1 MYFTTQNGVEKRIE
15 SWKIIIPLRDNEKR
29 HFPEDIIKNT
39 KSSIMD
45 EFSGLTAINVLGSW
59 KSGHQ
64 IYNDENIVLLV
75 DVPAKDS
82 KKTSAFFINLKQKLM
97 KELSQKKI
105 YVTKEGENS
114 EILSINEF
122 LQELGFE
129 IPSELPLSF
138 TQDNIEKL
146 VSQSNV
152 LSKRFSYKTL
162 NIERDFNSKTITWE
176 REILGIKIKTS
187 LKDYFPKEAII
198 LSADNIEKCFTKEMF
213 GKTFVI
219 IGDYEY
225 QSYILD
231 KEKRKFVVGTPN
243 DFLKYN
249 IKGKEPLYG
258 PHLWH
263 GSLTTSEF
271 IPIFVEQILV
281 NYIILREIGVSR
293 KSIKMNV
300 GSDGSLQSGGGKL
313 FTCPAAI
320 SSKEVQ
326 KIIIKYLDKAIS
338 LYENGSIDE
347 IALMQAKA
355 LNRYNE
361 KIAMTK
367 GSQKL
372 RSNNSDR

>member
-1 MYFTTQNGVEKRIE
+1 MYFATQNGVEKRIE
-15 SWKIIIPLRDNEKR
+15 SWKITIPLLDNEKR
-29 HFPEDIIKNT
+29 HFPKDVINDI
-39 KSSIMD
+39 KSSIMN
-45 EFSGLTAINVLGSW
+45 EFSGLTAINVVGSW

-97 KELSQKKI
+97 GELSQEKI

-129 IPSELPLSF
+129 IPPELPLSF

-146 VSQSNV
+146 VGQSDI
-152 LSKRFSYKTL
+152 LKKRFSYKTL
-162 NIERDFNSKTITWE
+162 SIERDFNSKTITWE
-176 REILGIKIKTS
+176 REILGIKIKTI
-187 LKDYFPKEAII
+187 LEDYFPKEAVI
-198 LSADNIEKCFTKEMF
+198 LSADNIEKCFAEEML

-231 KEKRKFVVGTPN
+231 KEKRKFVVGTLN
-243 DFLKYN
+243 DFLKFN
-249 IKGKEPLYG
+249 TKGKEPLYG

-271 IPIFVEQILV
+271 IPVFVEQILV
-281 NYIILREIGVSR
+281 NYILLREIGVSR
-293 KSIKMNV
+293 KSIKINV

-313 FTCPAAI
+313 LRCPAVI
-320 SSKEVQ
+320 PSKDVQ
-326 KIIIKYLDKAIS
+326 KIIIRYLGKAIS
-338 LYENGSIDE
+338 LYENGSVDE

-361 KIAMTK
+361 KRGMLK
-367 GSQKL
+367 SL
-372 RSNNSDR
+372 N